1 MPRFVTLMQRS
12 HKKSLSDFR
21 SRWKSQG
28 VNLKFLSVTIVKLTT
43 IVTQGKKKLG
53 SYDNYKCQNL
63 LIKVSDT
70 NLGKCPP
77 PLCKFNLAPSQSHNI
92 SVLVCQSGFSLR

>member
-28 VNLKFLSVTIVKLTT
+28 FNFKFLSVTIVKLTT
-43 IVTQGKKKLG
+43 ILTQGKKNLVPMTIISVKIYLSKLVTRTWG
-53 SYDNYKCQNL
+53 SAPPPY
-63 LIKVSDT
+63 LIKVYQ
-70 NLGKCPP
+70 K
-77 PLCKFNLAPSQSHNI
+77 
-92 SVLVCQSGFSLR
+92 

>member
-1 MPRFVTLMQRS
+1 MPRFVRLIYRS

-43 IVTQGKKKLG
+43 ILTQGKK
-53 SYDNYKCQNL
+53 N
-63 LIKVSDT
+63 
-70 NLGKCPP
+70 
-77 PLCKFNLAPSQSHNI
+77 
-92 SVLVCQSGFSLR
+92 